1 MGHFDLIIGRYPRPS
16 GIAETVDVAK
26 TKKQKREKRNK
37 KKTPLIMKAKN
48 HPSAV
53 CLKS

>member
-26 TKKQKREKRNK
+26 TKKNK
-37 KKTPLIMKAKN
+37 KTKKGKTK
-48 HPSAV
+48 
-53 CLKS
+53 